1 MNSDKNSSSHCKKA
15 NATCD
20 KCQYDEAPLWDRIKL
35 AIHLI
40 LCNNCRR
47 YRQKN
52 KKLTSL
58 LQQADFDSLNQEEK
72 SELHSKFIAQLN
84 ENQQRK

>member
-47 YRQKN
+47 YRQKKQETN
-52 KKLTSL
+52 KLIATSR
-58 LQQADFDSLNQEEK
+58 FRFFK
-72 SELHSKFIAQLN
+72 PR
-84 ENQQRK
+84 RKK